1 MAVLQK
7 IRNRGVLLVTIIAV
21 ALFLFV
27 IGDLLRGGEGLV
39 NQARQNVGE
48 VAGEKITITE
58 YQSLLEDF
66 QVYSE
71 IMQQKSS
78 FTEDE
83 NNQIKDMTWQTLV
96 QNKLIEKECAKLGL
110 TVSDEEVATII
121 RTGMSQLLQI
131 PYFMN
136 QQGRYDY
143 TLVQGFL
150 SEYNTLKE
158 SGQQIPDIYA
168 KLYKYYLFAQRQ
180 VRAQQ
185 LVGKYQVL
193 LAQCITGNNVA
204 AQANYDARTKE
215 SEVLLVSVPLSAVGD
230 EVVQV
235 SDKEIEARYK
245 QDKEHYRQY
254 IETREAKII
263 DVQVVPSDSDK
274 RAQEQ
279 EMVAAYASLAGAAD
293 ATAAGNVT
301 RQSNS
306 LLHYSNVLKGIDAFP
321 DMIANLLEGDS
332 TSAGTSVGET
342 VKPAY
347 DAMTNCYYTFRLI
360 DKGTEPDSVLYR
372 QIGVVAKDE
381 DEADTRA
388 DSIMLALSAGADF
401 KELASLYGQKGDS
414 SWVATAHYQN
424 ASLDED
430 NASFISTIFST
441 GAGETKRLKLSNG
454 NTVILQILETR
465 NPVTKY
471 NVAAVVKELQFSDDT
486 YSNEYNKFSS
496 FIASNPTLDLIE
508 ANAAKEGYSVRPLS
522 AMPATAHQINGIHN
536 TRDAVKWLFDEAKVG
551 DISPLYECGDN
562 DRLLLVALT
571 DVNKVGYASVDK
583 VKDVIRAELIGEKKS
598 DQLLGQCQGVKS
610 VAEARKLKGAVVDTV
625 TRITF
630 AAPAFVR
637 ATVSSEP
644 VLSAV
649 ASKTAKGDFVGPVK
663 GKGGIYM
670 LQVLGKKEQA
680 EPFDPKAE
688 KNTIAQTQMRTALQ
702 TVFNELYLNADVKD
716 QRYKFF

>member
-279 EMVAAYASLAGAAD
+279 EMVAAYASLAEAAD

-332 TSAGTSVGET
+332 TSAGTTVGET

-508 ANAAKEGYSVRPLS
+508 ANAAKEEYSVRPLS

-583 VKDVIRAELIGEKKS
+583 VKNVIRAELIGEKKS

-688 KNTIAQTQMRTALQ
+688 KNTVAQTQMRTALQ